1 MTQNETANPTGATPA
16 PPARPSRR
24 WPWAIGIIVGIVLAL
39 PLVALAALWLR
50 LGAGPLALPAPV
62 ATRIE
67 TRLDQAMLANRV
79 SIAQIELSRPSLG
92 GGLDLVFRD
101 LRLTDPDGA
110 PRAAFPTVIVGLAIE
125 AMVRGRIEPLRV
137 DLEGAGLRLA
147 RDETGRIDLDL
158 LTDGASAD
166 LSLAESLARLD
177 RMFAA
182 PIFAK
187 LEAVQGTGLELVMAD
202 AMTGQTL
209 RVADARMR
217 LEPGDA
223 GLSLRVGG
231 ALEGSR
237 AGRIDIALTRS
248 AAGEAAGATDLAMI
262 FGDVAARDVATIGPA
277 LAWVDLLRAPISGEL
292 RGRVRD
298 DGGFGDLTA
307 SLDIGSGLFRPS
319 PEQAAIAFDA
329 LHAQLRYEAKRGRI
343 VFDRF
348 DLQAPDLSFAAQGH
362 ADLTADES
370 RYIGQFSL
378 ADITLIRPDI
388 LPDPLVVEGAMV
400 DFQLTMAPVFR
411 IDIGQAVITRQ
422 GRALSGRGHIVMP
435 PEGLALALDLSLPHI
450 GVQDVLALWPAALL
464 PDIRGWLDANLT
476 RGQLD
481 GVHLALRRAPGGE
494 MAHALGFGFA
504 EARLRVLPAM
514 PPIEAAAGYLSLTG
528 PQLVLRLDQGRMIA
542 PSGGAVVLDGS
553 GMIIADTRVNGA
565 EAQLD
570 LAVAGGLAD
579 VLQLL
584 EAPPLSL
591 FSKSPMTFDRIGT
604 GQAQLRAAVT
614 TRLMTQDG
622 MGATRFE
629 VNGHVTEYQADR
641 LVPGHS
647 LAADRLEIAVTPDAV
662 RVTGAA
668 RFDGVLLDG
677 EWHRPLG
684 PAAEPASRLE
694 ARVMLSR
701 AGLAGIGVDLPDWL
715 LPGQSEATL
724 GLDLPDGAAAQLVL
738 RSDLSGAGLA
748 LPPLGWRQADDQA
761 GRFEAVIQLGPEP
774 AVTRLELALGGLELT
789 GRVAL
794 GSDGRFDR
802 LTADRFRLGR
812 WLDVTGALIGRGA
825 GRSPAIEI
833 TGGTLDLRGAPQ
845 AGGGRAVGEGGTIT
859 ATLDRLQV
867 TEGIAISPLLADL
880 TSQGGLSGQ
889 FRGRVN
895 GEAPVSGTLVNT
907 AAGPAVRIRAQD
919 GGQVLRSAGI
929 FRSAYGGEM
938 ELILQASGLQGVY
951 DGTLD
956 IDNPRLRD
964 APVMAEMLNL
974 VSIVGLLDQLGGDGI
989 SMGDVDARFRVTPTQ
1004 VILAEGV
1011 AFGPA
1016 LGLSLDGTYD
1026 LAGRQLDMQGVVS
1039 PLNVVNGLVG
1049 ALFSARREGLFGFA
1063 YRLTGPSTA
1072 PQVTVNPLSILTP
1085 GVFREVFRRPPPS

>member
-1 MTQNETANPTGATPA
+1 MTHNETANPTGATPA
-16 PPARPSRR
+16 PPARPKRR
-24 WPWAIGIIVGIVLAL
+24 WPRVIGSVAAVALAL

-50 LGAGPLALPAPV
+50 LGAGPLTLPAPL

-67 TRLDQAMLANRV
+67 TRLDQAMMANRL
-79 SIAQIELSRPSLG
+79 SIAQIEISRPSSG
-92 GGLDLVFRD
+92 GKLDLAFRD

-110 PRAAFPTVIVGLAIE
+110 PRAAFPAVIVGLAVE
-125 AMVRGRIEPLRV
+125 DVLRGRIEPLQV
-137 DLEGAGLRLA
+137 DLQGAGLRLA

-158 LTDGASAD
+158 LADGASAD

-217 LEPGDA
+217 LDRGDA

-248 AAGEAAGATDLAMI
+248 AAGGATDLALI
-262 FGDVAARDVATIGPA
+262 FGDLAARDVATIDPA

-292 RGRVRD
+292 RGLVRD

-307 SLDIGSGLFRPS
+307 ALDIGAGLFRPT
-319 PEQAAIAFDA
+319 PEDAAIAFDA
-329 LHAQLRYEAKRGRI
+329 LRARLRYQADRGRI
-343 VFDRF
+343 IFDQF
-348 DLQAPDLSFAAQGH
+348 DLQAPGLSFAAQGH
-362 ADLTADES
+362 ADLSADES
-370 RYIGQFSL
+370 RYTGQFSL
-378 ADITLIRPDI
+378 ADITVLRPD
-388 LPDPLVVEGAMV
+388 LWPDPLVAEGAMV
-400 DFQLTMAPVFR
+400 DFQLTMAPVLR

-422 GRALSGRGHIVMP
+422 GRRLSGRGHIAMP
-435 PEGLALALDLSLPHI
+435 AEGLTLALDLSLPQI
-450 GVQDVLALWPAALL
+450 SAQDVLALWPAALL
-464 PDIRGWLDANLT
+464 SGTRGWLDSNLIS
-476 RGQLD
+476 GQLT
-481 GVHLALRRAPGGE
+481 GAHLALRRAPGGH
-494 MAHALGFGFA
+494 MAHALGFGFEGA
-504 EARLRVLPAM
+504 EVRVLPAM

-528 PQLVLRLDQGRMIA
+528 PQLILRLDQGRMIA
-542 PSGGAVVLDGS
+542 PSGGRVALDRS
-553 GMIIADTRVNGA
+553 RMIIADTRVRGA

-570 LAVAGGLAD
+570 LAIAGGLSD
-579 VLQLL
+579 ILQLL

-591 FSKSPMTFDRIGT
+591 FAKSAMTTDRLGT
-604 GQAQLRAAVT
+604 GRAEVRASVT
-614 TRLMTQDG
+614 TRLMVQDG
-622 MGATRFE
+622 IGATRFA
-629 VNGHVTEYQADR
+629 VTGHVTEYSAENLVPGRRLTADR
-641 LVPGHS
+641 L
-647 LAADRLEIAVTPDAV
+647 DVTVAPDGV
-662 RVTGAA
+662 RVAGAA
-668 RFDGVLLDG
+668 RFDGLLLEGD
-677 EWHRPLG
+677 WHRPLG
-684 PAAEPASRLE
+684 AGAEPASRLE

-701 AGLAGIGVDLPDWL
+701 AGLAGVGVDLPDWL
-715 LPGQSEATL
+715 LSGQAEAALT
-724 GLDLPDGAAAQLVL
+724 LDLPDGAPAQLRL
-738 RSDLSGAGLA
+738 RSDLAGAGLA
-748 LPPLGWRQADDQA
+748 LPPLGWRQGADQA
-761 GRFEAVIQLGPEP
+761 GRFEASIQLGPVP
-774 AVTRLELALGGLELT
+774 VVTRLELTLGGLELT

-794 GSDGRFDR
+794 ASDGQFDR
-802 LTADRFRLGR
+802 LTADRFRLGS
-812 WLDVTGALIGRGA
+812 WLNVTGALIGRGA

-845 AGGGRAVGEGGTIT
+845 AGGGRAATDGGAIT

-895 GEAPVSGTLVNT
+895 GEAQVSGTLVNT
-907 AAGPAVRIRAQD
+907 TAGPAVRIRAED

-951 DGTLD
+951 DGTLE

-964 APVMAEMLNL
+964 APVLAEMLNV

-1004 VILAEGV
+1004 VILTEGV

-1026 LAGRQLDMQGVVS
+1026 LAARQLEMQGVVS
-1039 PLNVVNGLVG
+1039 PLNAVNGLVG
-1049 ALFSARREGLFGFA
+1049 ALFSARREGLFGFS
-1063 YRLTGPSTA
+1063 YRLTGPSSS
-1072 PQVTVNPLSILTP
+1072 PQVTLNPLSILTP